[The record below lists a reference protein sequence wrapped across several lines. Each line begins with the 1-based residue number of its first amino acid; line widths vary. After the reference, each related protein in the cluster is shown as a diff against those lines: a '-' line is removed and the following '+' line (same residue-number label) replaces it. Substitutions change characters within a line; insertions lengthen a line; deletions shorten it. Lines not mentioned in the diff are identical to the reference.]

1 MRYSIWS
8 VNSWGVV
15 FQLLFSF
22 EFYRCSCQFNAIIK
36 FIWRVLFCEKAL
48 KTHKLRPTWN
58 HSDAV
63 RTTKPPSTGEV
74 MLSEFW
80 WRFKEGCMDESNWLI
95 ELSGFIITDQLLLD
109 RPVFYLFF
117 RFYPVRLFEVAS
129 HIETVKLLTVVN
141 CTSSGRTNQI
151 NASLQN
157 IKDSDWYKMADQCI
171 SYWEIWKYI
180 KERALR

>member
-22 EFYRCSCQFNAIIK
+22 EFYRCSCQFNTIIK

-95 ELSGFIITDQLLLD
+95 ELWIHNYGSTVAWSLRFLS
-109 RPVFYLFF
+109 VFQVLSCEAF
-117 RFYPVRLFEVAS
+117 RSSLPYRNRQAS
-129 HIETVKLLTVVN
+129 HCCELYIQWA
-141 CTSSGRTNQI
+141 NQS
-151 NASLQN
+151 N
-157 IKDSDWYKMADQCI
+157 
-171 SYWEIWKYI
+171 
-180 KERALR
+180 